1 MPSGQLIDLLRSPE
15 TASTVLAVEWN
26 EILLQARKNQLTG
39 QLVARLRRANQLAS
53 VPVEVR
59 RHLDLEALTSKRRG
73 ESALW
78 EIATMRR
85 AVDPRFKL
93 VLLKGC
99 AYLAASDDNADGRVF
114 SDIDVLVRR
123 DELNGVESNLVSV
136 GWKPSSVNAYDT
148 AYYRD
153 WMHEV
158 PPMAHV
164 RRHTVVDLHH
174 AINPPVSRYYVD
186 PGKLFENLVALG
198 SGVFALAPSDRTIH
212 CALHLL
218 QEGESKKLLR
228 DLFDLF
234 LLLEQHHH
242 SLSGLA
248 QLMKRAA
255 DLHVERPVGTAVDAA
270 RAIFSSEISGKN
282 KKPGWL
288 GRSIVRAAKTANSDP
303 GLAGEFAASAVLAYS
318 HWMKMP
324 LRILVP
330 HLIRKSALR
339 FVPSKDAVV

>member
-1 MPSGQLIDLLRSPE
+1 MPSGKLIDLLRLPE
-15 TASTVLAVEWN
+15 TASNVSAFEWN
-26 EILLQARKNQLTG
+26 DLLLQARKNQLTG
-39 QLVARLRRANQLAS
+39 QLVARLRRANQMRF
-53 VPVEVR
+53 VPAEVR
-59 RHLDLEALTSKRRG
+59 RHLDLETLTSKRRG

-85 AVDPRFKL
+85 AVDARFKL

-99 AYLAASDDNADGRVF
+99 AYLAAGDDNSEGRVF

-123 DELNGVESNLVSV
+123 DELHGVESDLVSV

-158 PPMAHV
+158 PPMSHV

-186 PGKLFENLVALG
+186 PGKLFENLMAIGPGL
-198 SGVFALAPSDRTIH
+198 FALAPSDRVIH

-234 LLLEQHHH
+234 LLLEQHHPG
-242 SLSGLA
+242 SPGLA

-255 DLHVERPVGTAVDAA
+255 DLHVERPVGLAVDAA
-270 RAIFSSEISGKN
+270 RAVFSPEVSGKSQ
-282 KKPGWL
+282 KPGWL
-288 GRSIVRAAKTANSDP
+288 GRSVVHASKTANNLP
-303 GLAGEFAASAVLAYS
+303 GFAGEFAATVVLAHS

-324 LRILVP
+324 LQILVP
-330 HLIRKSALR
+330 HLLRKSALR
-339 FVPSKDAVV
+339 FAPGKAPVS

>member
-1 MPSGQLIDLLRSPE
+1 MPRGQLIDLLRSPE
-15 TASTVLAVEWN
+15 TVSTVSAFDWN
-26 EILLQARKNQLTG
+26 EILLQARENQLTG

-85 AVDPRFKL
+85 AVDSRFKL

-99 AYLAASDDNADGRVF
+99 AYLAGGDDNSEGRVF

-123 DELNGVESNLVSV
+123 DELHGVESDLVSV
-136 GWKPSSVNAYDT
+136 GWKPSSVSAYDT

-158 PPMAHV
+158 PPMSHV

-174 AINPPVSRYYVD
+174 AINPPVSRYYVN
-186 PGKLFENLVALG
+186 PGKLFENLVAIGPGLF
-198 SGVFALAPSDRTIH
+198 VLAPSDRVIH

-234 LLLEQHHH
+234 ILIEQHNP
-242 SLSGLA
+242 GPPGIA

-255 DLHVERPVGTAVDAA
+255 ELHVEKPVGTAVDAA
-270 RAIFSSEISGKN
+270 RAVFSPEISEKN

-288 GRSIVRAAKTANSDP
+288 GRAVVRAAKTANGLP
-303 GLAGEFAASAVLAYS
+303 GLAGGFAATAVLAHS

-324 LRILVP
+324 MQILIP
-330 HLIRKSALR
+330 HLLRKSALR
-339 FVPSKDAVV
+339 IAPGKDPVF